1 MPRRLIAILAIVL
14 VALPIAGAAPA
25 AASPSDSELDAAEA
39 RVEQLINK
47 RRDSRDKRPFRHD
60 SRVAALARA
69 KSQDMIDNHYFDHRD
84 RQGRYADDHLR
95 RAGIKYTRVG
105 EIIAWGR
112 GDDLQ
117 RSADEAVS
125 LWMHSAPHKKQ
136 ILTDNVYFGA
146 GVAASGQTWK
156 WTVIFITAPDH
167 TPPASRFT
175 TTGVSSAA
183 ITEGS
188 GGAPM
193 GQLTL
198 RWTGY
203 DPRLV
208 KGTAGLR
215 GFDLERRVL
224 GGGWQR
230 LLTVSSKRS
239 YTSQRA
245 SGTVLEFRLRARDNR
260 GNIGRWSSPVTLT
273 VP

>member
-25 AASPSDSELDAAEA
+25 AAASPTDAELDAAEA
-39 RVEQLINK
+39 RVEQLINR

-60 SRVAALARA
+60 SRVARLARA
-69 KSQDMIDNHYFDHRD
+69 KSRDMLERNYFDHRD

-95 RAGIKYTRVG
+95 RAGIKYSRVG

-112 GDDLQ
+112 GQDLL
-117 RSADEAVS
+117 RSADEAVD

-146 GVAASGQTWK
+146 GVATNGNTWK
-156 WTVIFITAPDH
+156 WTVIFITAPDR
-167 TPPASRFT
+167 TPPTSRFT
-175 TTGVSSAA
+175 TTGVATPA

-188 GGAPM
+188 EAPGG
-193 GQLTL
+193 QVTL
-198 RWTGY
+198 RWTGS

-215 GFDLERRVL
+215 GFDLERRVP
-224 GGGWQR
+224 GGEWQR
-230 LLTVSSKRS
+230 LRTVSTSRS
-239 YTSQRA
+239 YTSVRP